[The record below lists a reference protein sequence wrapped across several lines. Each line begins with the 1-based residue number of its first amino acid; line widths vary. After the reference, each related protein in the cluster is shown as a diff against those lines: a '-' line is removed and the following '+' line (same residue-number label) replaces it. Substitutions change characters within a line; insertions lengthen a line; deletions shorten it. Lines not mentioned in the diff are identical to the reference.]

1 MIELALSQPQK
12 RLSST
17 RWDRG
22 EREAAG
28 SGTMG
33 LTPAHVQASLE
44 TLHAR
49 VQMSRDMVMATA
61 VPSFRVDTHVAR
73 RRVTQPDV
81 RADELAIDVLRI
93 SGLAAT
99 ESVRQFT
106 RAFRSPLP
114 SDCLVRL
121 AGTVECGCMCDGN

>member
-1 MIELALSQPQK
+1 MREL
-12 RLSST
+12 
-17 RWDRG
+17 
-22 EREAAG
+22 REAA
-28 SGTMG
+28 SE
-33 LTPAHVQASLE
+33 LERVNRVLSLENSLALE

-61 VPSFRVDTHVAR
+61 VPSFRLDTHVAR

-81 RADELAIDVLRI
+81 RADELVIDVLRI

-106 RAFRSPLP
+106 RAFRSP
-114 SDCLVRL
+114 
-121 AGTVECGCMCDGN
+121 